1 MLCEPR
7 RQTMYWE
14 CEYTIITNN
23 FTITDLLGQDY
34 YDSLDSAEQS
44 FIDFKFHELILR
56 GEIMNV
62 VIKEESEHDKH
73 RYNIKLNQFKLKQK
87 VCRTSF

>member
-1 MLCEPR
+1 
-7 RQTMYWE
+7 MYWE
-14 CEYTIITNN
+14 CECTITTIN

-56 GEIMNV
+56 VEIMNV

-73 RYNIKLNQFKLKQK
+73 RYLKAVLN
-87 VCRTSF
+87 

>member
-1 MLCEPR
+1 MHYHHNQFYYYR
-7 RQTMYWE
+7 FIR
-14 CEYTIITNN
+14 
-23 FTITDLLGQDY
+23 QDY

-73 RYNIKLNQFKLKQK
+73 RYLKQY
-87 VCRTSF
+87 

>member
-1 MLCEPR
+1 
-7 RQTMYWE
+7 MYWE
-14 CEYTIITNN
+14 CECTITTIN

-73 RYNIKLNQFKLKQK
+73 RYLKQY
-87 VCRTSF
+87 